1 MEELSFCRRTWSPH
15 FNQGGASNTRYVIVE
30 DDPDPTMEAF
40 AAAVE
45 AFSTS
50 LIETVDNA
58 IDANLGVDPDVP
70 PGALVCGGGQLSNG
84 FSRGWHTDRLNL
96 GDIIITCTL
105 EGHCQVYVGRPE
117 NHRYRCKR
125 TAWTRSQSSMDFY
138 GIWGPSRDAPV
149 EHYVECSSPSERLSL
164 TLRYVTSQPPSA
176 DSVQQVMRSDQ
187 QAGSRALRASKRA
200 RLHDD
205 RPDAGSSELR

>member
-1 MEELSFCRRTWSPH
+1 MSTAIVQEPRLGHSRRYPPAEGELTGSFQWRSHHQPSIGASLSSHWRSFVWDSFSETSPLTTSTSVDHGNGRYSGRLNSEQKLLFDNILLHREWIRKRIHGSKANGVANMEELSFCRRTWSPH

-30 DDPDPTMEAF
+30 DDPDPTMEVF

-84 FSRGWHTDRLNL
+84 FSRGWHTDRVW
-96 GDIIITCTL
+96 C
-105 EGHCQVYVGRPE
+105 
-117 NHRYRCKR
+117 
-125 TAWTRSQSSMDFY
+125 
-138 GIWGPSRDAPV
+138 
-149 EHYVECSSPSERLSL
+149 
-164 TLRYVTSQPPSA
+164 
-176 DSVQQVMRSDQ
+176 
-187 QAGSRALRASKRA
+187 
-200 RLHDD
+200 
-205 RPDAGSSELR
+205 